1 MKKWTLITGASSGLG
16 YAFALEYAKLNQP
29 MILIARRMDR
39 LEELK
44 AKINQITQAEVM
56 IYQVDLAKR
65 DKLEDFIQAF
75 PNDWQIERLIN
86 NAGFGYAGP
95 FSDLPLDKLWDMNE
109 VNVQALT
116 RLSQWVIPNMK
127 KNQSGQILN
136 VASMAGFTS
145 GPYMAEYYASKNY
158 VLSFSIA
165 LYEELKRDHILV
177 SALCPGP
184 THTEFFQVA
193 STASSGVHDTF
204 TMDIKPVIQ
213 AAMNGLKKG
222 KSIIIPGLSNKFLHV
237 LMVCIP
243 KSLSAKMVAKIQK
256 GEI

>member
-1 MKKWTLITGASSGLG
+1 
-16 YAFALEYAKLNQP
+16 
-29 MILIARRMDR
+29 MILIARRLDR

-44 AKINQITQAEVM
+44 AKINQITSAEVM
-56 IYQVDLAKR
+56 IYQVDLSKR
-65 DKLEDFIQAF
+65 NELEAFIQSF
-75 PNDWQIERLIN
+75 PSDDQIERLIN

-136 VASMAGFTS
+136 VASMAGFVS
-145 GPYMAEYYASKNY
+145 GPFMAEYYAGKSY

-165 LYEELKRDHILV
+165 LHEELKSDHILV

-184 THTEFFQVA
+184 THTEFFKVA
-193 STASSGVHDTF
+193 STASSSVHDTF
-204 TMDIKPVIQ
+204 TMDIEPVIE
-213 AAMNGLKKG
+213 AAIKGLKKG
-222 KSIIIPGLSNKFLHV
+222 KCIIIPGFSNKFLHI
-237 LMVCIP
+237 MMACIP
-243 KSLSAKMVAKIQK
+243 RTLSAKMVAEIQK